1 MSTIYD
7 NKKNV
12 EFLDGGIS
20 PSSEDSQSAVAQPV
34 KENEE
39 LNSLPASEEH
49 SLDKINKEIASYQ
62 ERASHAMELVDDI
75 VLKNYLTKL
84 SMYEVVPCNDLN
96 TDNVIL
102 FKINKMV
109 YEKDEYVTD
118 KFISVVSAMTYTNS
132 SIFLIVDGYETHT
145 DFYLGIKSED
155 EKRQKSTIAETFKN
169 SILGQFPGAEIE
181 DYSYVK
187 VNSERSKQDKLLH
200 RITEAASV
208 SSCVGIPSYK
218 NSKGEYTNAN
228 FIQGIEKFTTAMQ
241 GKKYTAIILA
251 SNMPKHEIDMY
262 KDNPDYCLFFHTLAN
277 LYPDTPLA
285 EDIAGSIESVTEI
298 TVEDLD
304 ENFETFYHPS
314 NMSLLL
320 IGNFDLEKTIAVI
333 QEQHESL
340 KGIDE
345 ESLIRRFPLAL
356 NPVISTGSVR
366 MEVANSK
373 LAIGLRGSQ
382 SLAGTDLFRYKT
394 ALKLL
399 FAMMFGWISKRFQ
412 TLYEAGKIDNSLS
425 LEVEVEKDFHFVMLT
440 MDTSEPVALSHQF
453 RSAIR
458 DFEKDPDVTEEHL
471 DIIKSEMFGDFLHG
485 LNSLE
490 YIATQYE
497 TFSEGDNLFDL
508 PKILQTI
515 SLVDVIEIGHHFIDS
530 CEMIDFT
537 ILPNFIKT

>member
-1 MSTIYD
+1 MSTVYD

-39 LNSLPASEEH
+39 LNSLQASEGP

-132 SIFLIVDGYETHT
+132 SIFLIVDGHETHT

-251 SNMPKHEIDMY
+251 SNMPKHEIDMLRNGY
-262 KDNPDYCLFFHTLAN
+262 ETIYTELSAMVTRQLAYSTNESLANAISRTKGTSDTHTVSLAKGVSDGTSHNDSKAKSLSHAKSHTEGENKDNTFGKASKGMMGIGGAMAGVGMALSATVVGAPIGV
-277 LYPDTPLA
+277 PLM
-285 EDIAGSIESVTEI
+285 AGGAVVGGIG
-298 TVEDLD
+298 
-304 ENFETFYHPS
+304 
-314 NMSLLL
+314 SLL
-320 IGNFDLEKTIAVI
+320 GTGAKNKSKSDTETITTT
-333 QEQHESL
+333 ESYTSSDGVTHT
-340 KGIDE
+340 K
-345 ESLIRRFPLAL
+345 S
-356 NPVISTGSVR
+356 STTTVSDAHTDSIVKQMVR
-366 MEVANSK
+366 H
-373 LAIGLRGSQ
+373 
-382 SLAGTDLFRYKT
+382 
-394 ALKLL
+394 LL
-399 FAMMFGWISKRFQ
+399 
-412 TLYEAGKIDNSLS
+412 L
-425 LEVEVEKDFHFVMLT
+425 VH
-440 MDTSEPVALSHQF
+440 
-453 RSAIR
+453 
-458 DFEKDPDVTEEHL
+458 
-471 DIIKSEMFGDFLHG
+471 
-485 LNSLE
+485 
-490 YIATQYE
+490 
-497 TFSEGDNLFDL
+497 
-508 PKILQTI
+508 PKILQ
-515 SLVDVIEIGHHFIDS
+515 SLF
-530 CEMIDFT
+530 
-537 ILPNFIKT
+537 KTSK